1 MIFVLQECMSKFPM
15 AITGQEKVPEN
26 EKFIMN
32 MPSTSPTDQ
41 VCKHSEKT
49 VRYVMK
55 PDKDKF

>member
-41 VCKHSEKT
+41 VCKHSEKL
-49 VRYVMK
+49 
-55 PDKDKF
+55 